1 MYRSKEKYN
10 EYMRNYYK
18 KNNNAGKNVQA
29 LNKIDEI
36 VMDIFK
42 LPENKT
48 KRQEIIKS
56 LIELKQY
63 ILGTFYQELGIQS
76 QFNMKREAIN
86 EAEAALSEDIL
97 YPLIDDMLIQRQIG
111 LEKVNKMY
119 GTNITVELSSVWKQ
133 LREQNDLQMDLINSE
148 IDKNLGEEVKEDE
161 SNK

>member
-18 KNNNAGKNVQA
+18 KNNNAGKNAQA

-56 LIELKQY
+56 LIELKD
-63 ILGTFYQELGIQS
+63 IIKLPKMEFTVPDEIADFL
-76 QFNMKREAIN
+76 K
-86 EAEAALSEDIL
+86 EDIKN
-97 YPLIDDMLIQRQIG
+97 PLM
-111 LEKVNKMY
+111 
-119 GTNITVELSSVWKQ
+119 NI
-133 LREQNDLQMDLINSE
+133 
-148 IDKNLGEEVKEDE
+148 
-161 SNK
+161 

>member
-18 KNNNAGKNVQA
+18 KNNNAGKNTQA

-56 LIELKQY
+56 LIELKD
-63 ILGTFYQELGIQS
+63 IVKLPKMEFTVPEEIANFL
-76 QFNMKREAIN
+76 N
-86 EAEAALSEDIL
+86 EDIKN
-97 YPLIDDMLIQRQIG
+97 PLMNTKI
-111 LEKVNKMY
+111 ENK
-119 GTNITVELSSVWKQ
+119 NEN
-133 LREQNDLQMDLINSE
+133 E
-148 IDKNLGEEVKEDE
+148 
-161 SNK
+161 

>member
-18 KNNNAGKNVQA
+18 KNNNTGKNAQA

-56 LIELKQY
+56 LIELKD
-63 ILGTFYQELGIQS
+63 IVKLPKMEFTVPDEITDFL
-76 QFNMKREAIN
+76 N
-86 EAEAALSEDIL
+86 EDIKN
-97 YPLIDDMLIQRQIG
+97 PLMNT
-111 LEKVNKMY
+111 K
-119 GTNITVELSSVWKQ
+119 
-133 LREQNDLQMDLINSE
+133 
-148 IDKNLGEEVKEDE
+148 
-161 SNK
+161 

>member
-18 KNNNAGKNVQA
+18 KNNNAGKNAKA

-56 LIELKQY
+56 LVELKD
-63 ILGTFYQELGIQS
+63 IVKLPKMEFTVPDEIANFL
-76 QFNMKREAIN
+76 N
-86 EAEAALSEDIL
+86 EDIKN
-97 YPLIDDMLIQRQIG
+97 PLMNTKI
-111 LEKVNKMY
+111 ENK
-119 GTNITVELSSVWKQ
+119 NEN
-133 LREQNDLQMDLINSE
+133 E
-148 IDKNLGEEVKEDE
+148 
-161 SNK
+161 

>member
-56 LIELKQY
+56 LIELKD
-63 ILGTFYQELGIQS
+63 IVKLPKMEFTVPDEITDFL
-76 QFNMKREAIN
+76 N
-86 EAEAALSEDIL
+86 EDIKN
-97 YPLIDDMLIQRQIG
+97 PLMNTKI
-111 LEKVNKMY
+111 ENK
-119 GTNITVELSSVWKQ
+119 N
-133 LREQNDLQMDLINSE
+133 
-148 IDKNLGEEVKEDE
+148 KNE
-161 SNK
+161 

>member
-18 KNNNAGKNVQA
+18 KNNNAGKNAQA

-56 LIELKQY
+56 LIELKD
-63 ILGTFYQELGIQS
+63 IVKLPK
-76 QFNMKREAIN
+76 MKFTVPDEIAN
-86 EAEAALSEDIL
+86 FLNEDIKN
-97 YPLIDDMLIQRQIG
+97 PL
-111 LEKVNKMY
+111 
-119 GTNITVELSSVWKQ
+119 TN
-133 LREQNDLQMDLINSE
+133 
-148 IDKNLGEEVKEDE
+148 VK
-161 SNK
+161 

>member
-18 KNNNAGKNVQA
+18 KNNNTGKNAQA

-56 LIELKQY
+56 LIELKDTVKLPKMEFTVSEE
-63 ILGTFYQELGIQS
+63 IVNFL
-76 QFNMKREAIN
+76 N
-86 EAEAALSEDIL
+86 EDIKN
-97 YPLIDDMLIQRQIG
+97 PL
-111 LEKVNKMY
+111 
-119 GTNITVELSSVWKQ
+119 TN
-133 LREQNDLQMDLINSE
+133 
-148 IDKNLGEEVKEDE
+148 VK
-161 SNK
+161 

>member
-18 KNNNAGKNVQA
+18 KNNNAGKNAQA

-56 LIELKQY
+56 LIELKD
-63 ILGTFYQELGIQS
+63 IVKLPKMEFTVP
-76 QFNMKREAIN
+76 N
-86 EAEAALSEDIL
+86 EIAKFLNEDIKN
-97 YPLIDDMLIQRQIG
+97 PLMNTKI
-111 LEKVNKMY
+111 ENKY
-119 GTNITVELSSVWKQ
+119 ENE
-133 LREQNDLQMDLINSE
+133 
-148 IDKNLGEEVKEDE
+148 
-161 SNK
+161 